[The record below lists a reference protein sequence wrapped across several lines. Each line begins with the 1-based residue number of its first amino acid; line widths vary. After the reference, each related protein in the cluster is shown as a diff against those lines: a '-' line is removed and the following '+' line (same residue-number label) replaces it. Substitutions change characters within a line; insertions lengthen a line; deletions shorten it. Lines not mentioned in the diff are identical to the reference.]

1 MPGINSAS
9 REFSIV
15 CHTCLTA
22 FYLFDKIN
30 TAIMKRMILVT
41 SPPACGKTFIS
52 KQLARNLK
60 HVVYLDK
67 DTLIPLSKQ
76 IFRVA
81 KKPYDRSSDFF
92 EEQIR
97 DYEYDVILDL
107 GFEALVYDDTV
118 LINAPFTR
126 EIRDAEYIK
135 KLRGKLAKLNA
146 RLTVIWVVTTP
157 EVCKQRMMRR
167 NSDRDSYKINHWDQY
182 IKTVDFSIPSHLD
195 DPAVKDDLLLF
206 YNSSEAEYLK
216 SMHDVISVLEKPE

>member
-1 MPGINSAS
+1 
-9 REFSIV
+9 
-15 CHTCLTA
+15 
-22 FYLFDKIN
+22 
-30 TAIMKRMILVT
+30 MKRLILVS

-52 KQLARNLK
+52 KQLAKNLS

-107 GFEALVYDDTV
+107 GFEALQYDDTV

-126 EIRDAEYIK
+126 EVRNPEYIANLRK
-135 KLRGKLAKLNA
+135 KLAELDAKL
-146 RLTVIWVVTTP
+146 TIIWVVTSP
-157 EVCKQRMMRR
+157 EVCHARMLRR
-167 NSDRDSYKINHWDQY
+167 NSDRDTYKIKHWDEY
-182 IKTVDFSIPSHLD
+182 IKGIDFSIPD
-195 DPAVKDDLLLF
+195 NIDGNEQDGLLLF
-206 YNSSEAEYLK
+206 YNSSEAEFVK
-216 SMHDVISVLEKPE
+216 SMHDVLAVLDAQ